1 MKIII
6 LGAGQVGRLVALNLS
21 SESNDITIVDID
33 DRVLEELQDNMD
45 IQTLVGNGTHPDVLI
60 EAGIDDADMLIAVT
74 NSDEANMI
82 ACQIAYTLFQTPTKI
97 ARVRSIEYLH
107 HPELFTPEAIPIDK
121 LISPERLVTEYIQR
135 LIEHPGSIQVLD
147 FADSR
152 VRLVGVRASYGG
164 AMVGNAI
171 KTILEH
177 LPDLNMR
184 IAAIFRRSSAIPTH
198 AETIIEA
205 GDEVFFIAA
214 RNDVQTIIKELRPTG
229 RNIKRI
235 IIAGGGSI
243 GYRLATLLE
252 KKYRVILFEKNLAR
266 VDFLSK
272 NLTNTLVVPGEAAD
286 DNKLLAEGVENA
298 DLFIAVTND
307 DEANILS
314 AMLAERLGTQRVIAL
329 INRPAYVDLIE
340 GISNIDIVISP
351 HQITIGSLLAH
362 VRQGDVVN
370 VHSLRA
376 GAAEAIEAVAHGD
389 RTTSRVVG
397 RRIDQ
402 IKVPKGATIGAV
414 IRGEDILM
422 FEQDLIIEAEDHVI
436 LFLTDK
442 QHIAEVEMLFQVGFG
457 FL

>member
-6 LGAGQVGRLVALNLS
+6 LGAGQVGRLVAMNLS
-21 SESNDITIVDID
+21 SEANDITIID
-33 DRVLEELQDNMD
+33 TNDQVLDELKENMD

-74 NSDEANMI
+74 SSDEANMV
-82 ACQIAYTLFQTPTKI
+82 ACQIAYTLFHTPTKI

-135 LIEHPGSIQVLD
+135 LIEHPGALQVLD

-152 VRLVGVRASYGG
+152 LRLVGVRANYGG
-164 AMVGNAI
+164 ALVGNAI
-171 KTILEH
+171 KTIYDH

-184 IAAIFRRSSAIPTH
+184 IAAIFRRSSSIPPRPDTV
-198 AETIIEA
+198 IEA

-214 RNDVQTIIKELRPTG
+214 RKDIQPIIKELRPTG
-229 RNIKRI
+229 RNVKRI

-252 KKYRVILFEKNLAR
+252 KKYRVILFERNSAR

-272 NLTNTLVVPGEAAD
+272 NLTNTLVVPGEASD
-286 DNKLLAEGVENA
+286 ESKLLAEGVQNA

-314 AMLAERLGTQRVIAL
+314 AMLAERLGAQRVMAL
-329 INRPAYVDLIE
+329 INRPAYVSLIE

-370 VHSLRA
+370 VHSLRG

-389 RTTSRVVG
+389 RATSRVVG

-402 IKVPKGATIGAV
+402 IKLPKGTSIGAV
-414 IRGEDILM
+414 IRGDDILM
-422 FEQDLIIEAEDHVI
+422 FDQDLVIAAEDHVI
-436 LFLTDK
+436 LFLADK
-442 QHIAEVEMLFQVGFG
+442 QHLAEVEKLFQVGFG